1 MAMTCQIPAA
11 TEYAKKLNI
20 DAEADFAKHHRTSCP
35 PKRLDGKILKQQVSL
50 IYISSFKEV
59 KCVLDVLVTQFREKR
74 QPTLDIMAPL
84 SGILQCPLH
93 KPLPQNRK

>member
-35 PKRLDGKILKQQVSL
+35 PKRLDENLEAAGVFDLYQFFQRGQV
-50 IYISSFKEV
+50 
-59 KCVLDVLVTQFREKR
+59 C
-74 QPTLDIMAPL
+74 
-84 SGILQCPLH
+84 SGCFGNAI
-93 KPLPQNRK
+93 